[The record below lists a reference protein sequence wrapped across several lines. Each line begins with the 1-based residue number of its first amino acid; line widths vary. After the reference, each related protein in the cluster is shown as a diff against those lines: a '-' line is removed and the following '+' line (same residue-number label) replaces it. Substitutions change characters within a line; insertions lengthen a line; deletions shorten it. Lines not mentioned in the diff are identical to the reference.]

1 LLFPVVT
8 VPTPVRARRLWNRSS
23 ERSMSSLRE
32 LLSRVRLW
40 RLWRA
45 LRRQPVVVSTGLP
58 LSIGGARPILREVSR
73 QGVRVYSLCGSC
85 GARLSASATLC
96 DACARSRS
104 LPSS

>member
-1 LLFPVVT
+1 
-8 VPTPVRARRLWNRSS
+8 
-23 ERSMSSLRE
+23 MSSLRE

-45 LRRQPVVVSTGLP
+45 LRRQPVVAPTGLP
-58 LSIGGARPILREVSR
+58 LYFGVARPILREVSR

-85 GARLSASATLC
+85 GAQLSASATLC

-104 LPSS
+104 LPNS

>member
-1 LLFPVVT
+1 
-8 VPTPVRARRLWNRSS
+8 
-23 ERSMSSLRE
+23 MSSLRE

-40 RLWRA
+40 RPWRA
-45 LRRQPVVVSTGLP
+45 LRRQPVVAPTALP
-58 LSIGGARPILREVSR
+58 PYFGAERPILREVSR